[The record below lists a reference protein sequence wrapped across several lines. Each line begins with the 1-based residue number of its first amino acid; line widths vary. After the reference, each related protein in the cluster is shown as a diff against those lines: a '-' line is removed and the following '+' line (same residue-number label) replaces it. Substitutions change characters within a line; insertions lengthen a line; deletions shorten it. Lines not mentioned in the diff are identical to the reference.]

1 MNELVLGLKR
11 EVSAVRRR
19 PLWLTKDFHFCL
31 ESTLSSDDGDKMVI
45 TIYKEHKKAIK
56 CNNVA
61 SKRLMLEKDVH
72 LGI

>member
-1 MNELVLGLKR
+1 MVNERLSLLSVGKYFVLQS
-11 EVSAVRRR
+11 EM
-19 PLWLTKDFHFCL
+19 
-31 ESTLSSDDGDKMVI
+31 SSDDGDKMVI

>member
-1 MNELVLGLKR
+1 MGKYLVLQS
-11 EVSAVRRR
+11 EM
-19 PLWLTKDFHFCL
+19 
-31 ESTLSSDDGDKMVI
+31 SSDDGDKMVI
-45 TIYKEHKKAIK
+45 TIYKEHKKVVK